1 MSRSKIS
8 ELSDKLSEAELNVA
22 NKVNYAM
29 ERHLI
34 ELEPGDVTAALHIEL
49 AARQLSVALAF
60 ADDYLKKNNA
70 DDLVSGDDEVI
81 ELCVARAQEI
91 RRDDKQVQ

>member
-1 MSRSKIS
+1 MSRSKVS
-8 ELSDKLSEAELNVA
+8 ELSDRLSEAELKVA
-22 NKVNYAM
+22 DKVNYAM
-29 ERHLI
+29 DRHLL
-34 ELEPGDVTAALHIEL
+34 ELESGDVTAALHIEL

-60 ADDYLKKNNA
+60 ADDYLRKNNA

-91 RRDDKQVQ
+91 RRDGKHAQ